1 VPQRGEADVKAALPS
16 VSEISVTITLSRQ
29 AEEAGDALDGLLRKQ
44 LLATRLGEP
53 TIQMSFED

>member
-1 VPQRGEADVKAALPS
+1 

-29 AEEAGDALDGLLRKQ
+29 AEEAGDALDGPLRKQ